1 MEHFA
6 TTDMYLA
13 SYMKQHSS
21 FVECTKVGGK
31 IMFNFSFLETGNA
44 EKIHRLYLE
53 DNDIMRSRYI
63 ESLIR
68 KDIEARGLNIHPD
81 YDK

>member
-13 SYMKQHSS
+13 SYMKRHSS
-21 FVECTKVGGK
+21 FMECTKVGGK

-53 DNDIMRSRYI
+53 DNDIQGFI
-63 ESLIR
+63 ESL
-68 KDIEARGLNIHPD
+68 KELRGKIHQLM
-81 YDK
+81 KN

>member
-21 FVECTKVGGK
+21 FMECTKVGGK

-53 DNDIMRSRYI
+53 DNDMQGFI
-63 ESLIR
+63 ESL
-68 KDIEARGLNIHPD
+68 KELRGKIHQLM
-81 YDK
+81 KS

>member
-21 FVECTKVGGK
+21 FMECTKVGGK
-31 IMFNFSFLETGNA
+31 IMFNFSFIETGNA

-53 DNDIMRSRYI
+53 DNDMQGFI
-63 ESLIR
+63 ESL
-68 KDIEARGLNIHPD
+68 KELRGKIHQLM
-81 YDK
+81 KS